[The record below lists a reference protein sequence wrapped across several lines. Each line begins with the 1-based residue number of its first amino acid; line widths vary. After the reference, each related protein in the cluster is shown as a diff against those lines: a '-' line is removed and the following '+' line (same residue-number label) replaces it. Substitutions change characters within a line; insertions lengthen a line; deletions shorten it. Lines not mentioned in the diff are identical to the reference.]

1 MSDSESDW
9 SDCPE
14 LEETDETT
22 PSLLDP
28 AHVAPVAKC
37 LEHDKTKHG
46 WHLGEY
52 GRSNDFD
59 ILDYIKCVNFMRAK
73 RDQMPMTRQVF
84 DGFKSEWSKE
94 AYLKPV
100 IESDPFLCYDW
111 DSFVENDEM
120 KVSQLFFIHIIN
132 CFKMQPEPKKK
143 RELTEQRI
151 KEEMGKLGDIKGVM
165 KDDDYFDSYS
175 DYSIH
180 AEMLQ
185 DRVRTEAY
193 RDTIYHNEELIKGK
207 IVGDVGS
214 GKK

>member
-1 MSDSESDW
+1 
-9 SDCPE
+9 
-14 LEETDETT
+14 
-22 PSLLDP
+22 
-28 AHVAPVAKC
+28 
-37 LEHDKTKHG
+37 
-46 WHLGEY
+46 
-52 GRSNDFD
+52 
-59 ILDYIKCVNFMRAK
+59 
-73 RDQMPMTRQVF
+73 
-84 DGFKSEWSKE
+84 
-94 AYLKPV
+94 
-100 IESDPFLCYDW
+100 
-111 DSFVENDEM
+111 
-120 KVSQLFFIHIIN
+120 
-132 CFKMQPEPKKK
+132 MQPEPNKK

-193 RDTIYHNEELIKGK
+193 RDTIYHNEELIKDK